1 MSKGVRV
8 ICSFLKW
15 WRTWESIHFYRLVG
29 GGRRGGWCVLVLGG
43 GGVGEW
49 EGIPLHRAGSDSYEN
64 RLIKELEVSKKKRWS
79 KGDLCPDLC
88 PQRSHTRLRGK
99 EPWEHKVTHTS
110 ITHPPEHAK
119 HTRHLPPRYDM
130 TRGRGGAVLPEQSVL
145 WCSVCVGTCIW
156 CMS

>member
-1 MSKGVRV
+1 MCVHVPVRV
-8 ICSFLKW
+8 GVW
-15 WRTWESIHFYRLVG
+15 
-29 GGRRGGWCVLVLGG
+29 GWG
-43 GGVGEW
+43 
-49 EGIPLHRAGSDSYEN
+49 GIPLHRAGSDSYEN